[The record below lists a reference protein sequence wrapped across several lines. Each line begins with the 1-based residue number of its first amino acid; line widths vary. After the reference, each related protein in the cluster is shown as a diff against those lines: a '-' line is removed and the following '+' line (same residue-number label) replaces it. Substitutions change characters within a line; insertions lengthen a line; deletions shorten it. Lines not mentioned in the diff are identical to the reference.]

1 MSIVVRREIP
11 RYWEINA
18 PPFNIRFSRTVDLQ
32 RRGEETL
39 EHKILKHDLRWN
51 TLFFR
56 KIPDTRLKLHDIDAH
71 KATSINDAILLE
83 SPITSA

>member
-18 PPFNIRFSRTVDLQ
+18 PPFNIILAHCGLAKT
-32 RRGEETL
+32 GEETL

-56 KIPDTRLKLHDIDAH
+56 KISDTRLKLHDIDAH